1 LLKSLQGFKDFLM
14 RGNVID
20 LAVAVVIG
28 TAFTAVVTAVT
39 EGVITPLLAVIG
51 GPDDL
56 GLGFRIVPGKDSTFV
71 QVGPIISAALNF
83 VIVAAVLYFVLI
95 TPMRHLTNR
104 FGTKKAA
111 EPTEVELLIE
121 IRDLLAQ
128 RDEAIEAEHAA
139 NQRVEREHGTSSPAT
154 GAPADGREDDKR
166 EDDKVAGRY

>member
-1 LLKSLQGFKDFLM
+1 MLKSLQGFKDFLM

-154 GAPADGREDDKR
+154 GAPADGREDEKR